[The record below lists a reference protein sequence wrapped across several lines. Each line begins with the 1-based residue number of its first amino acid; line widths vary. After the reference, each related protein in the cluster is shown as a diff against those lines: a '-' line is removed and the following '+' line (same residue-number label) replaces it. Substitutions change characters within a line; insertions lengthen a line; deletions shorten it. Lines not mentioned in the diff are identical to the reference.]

1 MLRSANHDK
10 QKQLASVLGPEADA
24 TSPATKDLTMR
35 EGLGENLPYPSVDYL
50 GVGYDLIHGN
60 PSGDPDTQI
69 DPGFRSPVVRLE
81 WDQTGDHVSR
91 DMRFLQP
98 LGGYA
103 LPEYSCHMSST
114 AVEISSESDY
124 QKSLEVDA
132 SLEVGYQSPVPTGG
146 NASFSASAGFGRF
159 SQEVAAKGS
168 ERFQMTSYCLQFV
181 AGFNKGAGQKLEPVE
196 HFAALAREVGQS
208 KEEGQWFDFF
218 KQYGTHFISKVHLGG
233 KMIFEVTIDRS
244 SLESMRSSNLDVSAA
259 IAASFGPGSGSANV
273 NIAMQQASK
282 DALSKSK
289 AETKTFVLG
298 GLPPTTAGNGESA
311 FGAWAAT
318 VRESAMPIR
327 YSLREITEASSDL
340 DPKTYADMVARYAK
354 IEAIKAQM
362 QAEERA
368 NSGPSSS
375 LFPGQQLASG
385 KTLARAGGKGVVRL
399 SEDGYLWIEDKF
411 GNQLWRTLGKANPGA
426 VLKYDKTGNLL
437 IEGPN
442 GITWQTHTGFDT
454 CSNAPP
460 GKVELL
466 DNGDFVVKSGEGTLM
481 WSAGTAGG
489 RKADD
494 HAQGSGVMRDGCKPQ
509 HSDILFPGQRLWS
522 GHSLVAGLA
531 SLHLAHTGRL
541 ILKGNNQELW
551 NNDLRKTSGKY
562 YLTLTK
568 LGQLQILD
576 ADDRIVWLNGDGR
589 QCLTKAR
596 KAQLFGDANFIVYDK
611 QDEHIWSTDTF
622 SSTSRIDHP
631 EGLFGSGCKT
641 GRRW

>member
-1 MLRSANHDK
+1 MLLLGLVLAATASAAMLRSANHDK

-298 GLPPTTAGNGESA
+298 GLPPTTAGNK
-311 FGAWAAT
+311 
-318 VRESAMPIR
+318 
-327 YSLREITEASSDL
+327 D
-340 DPKTYADMVARYAK
+340 
-354 IEAIKAQM
+354 
-362 QAEERA
+362 
-368 NSGPSSS
+368 
-375 LFPGQQLASG
+375 LASG

-411 GNQLWRTLGKANPGA
+411 GNQLWRMLGKANPGA